1 MNMIKTEYYKDL
13 TKMNTFGMKVKAR
26 CFMEYDSVADLV
38 DIEFSELSRP
48 VLHIG
53 GGSNMLF
60 TDDFKGTVLH
70 SKINF
75 IEIIGECQSA
85 PVAPSQLSPGP
96 SPYPGVGECHFRT
109 NGTSPHNELPDSESS
124 ATASATSSI
133 TDRDS
138 HCHFER
144 AERVEE
150 SVKPVLVS
158 VGAGVVF
165 DDFCDWAAKEG
176 LWGVE
181 NLSYIPGEV
190 GASAVQNI
198 GAYGVEVKDVI
209 RTVYCYDT
217 VEEEFV
223 KFDVSECGYG
233 YRDSIFKNPEIKGR
247 YVVTHVVFALSREPK
262 PRLDYGHL
270 RDAVMSAC
278 SECQSAPVA
287 PSQLSPGPSP
297 YPGVGECHFRTN
309 GTSPHNELPDSESSA
324 TVSATSSIT
333 DRDSHCHFERAERV
347 EKSFNVALTPS
358 LIRKVII
365 KIRKEK
371 LPEPSVM
378 GSAGSFF
385 KNPVISQE
393 HFARIE
399 AAAKAEYGPDYKVPH
414 YVIKTE
420 CHEATGGHG
429 FSNHPHGT
437 PDILNDASTVIS
449 SEVEKTVPQQ
459 IKVPAAWLIEQ
470 CGWKGK
476 RSGGAAV
483 YDKQPLVIVNYTG
496 EAYPEEIIGL
506 EKRIIASVK
515 AKFGVELHPE
525 VEHI

>member
-1 MNMIKTEYYKDL
+1 MINTTYYQDL

-38 DIEFSELSRP
+38 DIEFEELARP

-53 GGSNMLF
+53 GGSNLLF

-75 IEIIGECQSA
+75 IEILQ
-85 PVAPSQLSPGP
+85 
-96 SPYPGVGECHFRT
+96 
-109 NGTSPHNELPDSESS
+109 NGHGSGDHPHDPN
-124 ATASATSSI
+124 T
-133 TDRDS
+133 
-138 HCHFER
+138 
-144 AERVEE
+144 
-150 SVKPVLVS
+150 VLVS
-158 VGAGVVF
+158 VGSGVVF
-165 DDFCDWAAKEG
+165 DDFCAWAAKEG

-209 RTVYCYDT
+209 RKVYCYDT

-223 KFDVSECGYG
+223 SFGVEECEYG
-233 YRDSIFKNPEIKGR
+233 YRDSIFKDPEVKGR
-247 YVVTHVVFALSREPK
+247 YIVTHVVFALSRTPQ
-262 PRLDYGHL
+262 PRLDYSHL
-270 RDAVMSAC
+270 RDAVMAS
-278 SECQSAPVA
+278 SVS
-287 PSQLSPGPSP
+287 LSSDPRP
-297 YPGVGECHFRTN
+297 
-309 GTSPHNELPDSESSA
+309 
-324 TVSATSSIT
+324 ATSSLT
-333 DRDSHCHFERAERV
+333 HPLAGGGMSLPSDTEEAMMSR
-347 EKSFNVALTPS
+347 LTPA

-385 KNPVISQE
+385 KNPVISAE

-399 AAAKAEYGPDYKVPH
+399 AAAKAELGQECKVPH
-414 YVIKTE
+414 YDL
-420 CHEATGGHG
+420 
-429 FSNHPHGT
+429 PDGT
-437 PDILNDASTVIS
+437 V
-449 SEVEKTVPQQ
+449 
-459 IKVPAAWLIEQ
+459 KVPAAWLIEQ
-470 CGWKGK
+470 CGWKGR

-496 EAYPEEIIGL
+496 DAYPEEIVGL
-506 EKRIIASVK
+506 ERRIIASVK
-515 AKFGVELHPE
+515 AKFDIDLHPE

>member
-1 MNMIKTEYYKDL
+1 MINTTYYQDL

-26 CFMEYDSVADLV
+26 CFMEYDSVTDLV
-38 DIEFSELSRP
+38 DIEFEELARP
-48 VLHIG
+48 VIHIG
-53 GGSNMLF
+53 GGSNLLF
-60 TDDFKGTVLH
+60 TDDFKGTILH

-75 IEIIGECQSA
+75 IEI
-85 PVAPSQLSPGP
+85 LDD
-96 SPYPGVGECHFRT
+96 CHF
-109 NGTSPHNELPDSESS
+109 D
-124 ATASATSSI
+124 
-133 TDRDS
+133 
-138 HCHFER
+138 R
-144 AERVEE
+144 AERVEK
-150 SVKPVLVS
+150 SVEPVLVS

-209 RTVYCYDT
+209 KTVYCYDT

-223 KFDVSECGYG
+223 SFDVEDCEYG
-233 YRDSIFKNPEIKGR
+233 YRDSVFKDPEIKGR
-247 YVVTHVVFALSREPK
+247 YIVTHVVFALSRTPQ

-270 RDAVMSAC
+270 RDAVIAASARHC
-278 SECQSAPVA
+278 EEGQSPDVA
-287 PSQLSPGPSP
+287 I
-297 YPGVGECHFRTN
+297 F
-309 GTSPHNELPDSESSA
+309 
-324 TVSATSSIT
+324 
-333 DRDSHCHFERAERV
+333 
-347 EKSFNVALTPS
+347 TPA
-358 LIRKVII
+358 LIRKTII
-365 KIRKEK
+365 KIRKDK

-385 KNPVISQE
+385 KNPVISAD

-399 AAAKAEYGPDYKVPH
+399 AAAKAELGTDYKVPH
-414 YVIKTE
+414 YIVETSGRHCEEQDDVAI
-420 CHEATGGHG
+420 CHM
-429 FSNHPHGT
+429 
-437 PDILNDASTVIS
+437 V
-449 SEVEKTVPQQ
+449 
-459 IKVPAAWLIEQ
+459 KVPAAWLIEQ

-506 EKRIIASVK
+506 ERRIIASVK
-515 AKFGVELHPE
+515 AKFDIVLHPE

>member
-1 MNMIKTEYYKDL
+1 MIKTTYYQDL

-26 CFMEYDSVADLV
+26 CFIEYDSVADLV
-38 DIEFSELSRP
+38 DIEFEELARP

-53 GGSNMLF
+53 GGSNLLF

-75 IEIIGECQSA
+75 IEILE
-85 PVAPSQLSPGP
+85 
-96 SPYPGVGECHFRT
+96 
-109 NGTSPHNELPDSESS
+109 NG
-124 ATASATSSI
+124 
-133 TDRDS
+133 
-138 HCHFER
+138 
-144 AERVEE
+144 
-150 SVKPVLVS
+150 LVS

-165 DDFCDWAAKEG
+165 DDFCAWAAKEG

-223 KFDVSECGYG
+223 NFDVSECEYG
-233 YRDSIFKNPEIKGR
+233 YRDSIFKDPEIKGR
-247 YVVTHVVFALSREPK
+247 YIVTHVVFALSREPM
-262 PRLDYGHL
+262 PRLEYGHL
-270 RDAVMSAC
+270 REAVEAAGAM
-278 SECQSAPVA
+278 
-287 PSQLSPGPSP
+287 
-297 YPGVGECHFRTN
+297 
-309 GTSPHNELPDSESSA
+309 
-324 TVSATSSIT
+324 
-333 DRDSHCHFERAERV
+333 
-347 EKSFNVALTPS
+347 LTPE

-385 KNPVISQE
+385 KNPVVPAE
-393 HFARIE
+393 HFQKIE
-399 AAAKAEYGPDYKVPH
+399 SAAKAEFGAEYKVPH
-414 YVIKTE
+414 YDL
-420 CHEATGGHG
+420 
-429 FSNHPHGT
+429 
-437 PDILNDASTVIS
+437 PDGMV
-449 SEVEKTVPQQ
+449 
-459 IKVPAAWLIEQ
+459 KVPAAWMIEQ
-470 CGWKGK
+470 CGWKGR

-483 YDKQPLVIVNYTG
+483 WEKQPLVIVNYTG

-506 EKRIIASVK
+506 EKRIVASVK

-525 VEHI
+525 VDHI